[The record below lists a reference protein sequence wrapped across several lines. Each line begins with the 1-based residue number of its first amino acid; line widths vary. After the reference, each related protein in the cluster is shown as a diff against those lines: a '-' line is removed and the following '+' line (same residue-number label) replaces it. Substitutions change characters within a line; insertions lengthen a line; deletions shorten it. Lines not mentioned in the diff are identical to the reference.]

1 MNLSYPPVIGI
12 DWGNSSRRA
21 YLLDRQGMLMGQ
33 YIDDKGSLQHASQF
47 EEALV
52 ELLEMWALRQ
62 ADVIMSGMVGSRE
75 GWLET
80 PYLRAGQELSLLS
93 EGLCEVRCKRR
104 ELAQIRCRIVP
115 GLCYTDADG
124 LPDVM
129 RGEETQVYGAL
140 LQGASEGWMVLP
152 GKHSKWV
159 RLQAGSVCELESYMT
174 GELYDLLGH
183 QGSLASLTIMRQH
196 DCARFEA
203 GLERARTAAAALTH
217 EIFTCRALVV
227 TDHMPALHAA
237 SYLSGLLIGAE
248 LQDMR
253 KRLTTPCSPVH
264 IIASMHLAQRY
275 AQALEYFDIP
285 FKLWDPDEVYMTALR
300 SLANLEPGAVRS
312 GYRELVAVA

>member
-21 YLLDRQGMLMGQ
+21 YLLDRHGQLMGQ
-33 YIDDKGSLQHASQF
+33 HIDDKGNLHHASQF
-47 EEALV
+47 EEALI

-62 ADVIMSGMVGSRE
+62 ADILMSGMVGSRE

-80 PYLRAGQELSLLS
+80 PYLQAGQGLAMLAN
-93 EGLCEVRCKRR
+93 GLCEVRCKRR
-104 ELAQIRCRIVP
+104 ELAQVRCRIVP

-129 RGEETQVYGAL
+129 RGEETQVYGAM
-140 LQGASEGWMVLP
+140 LQGASDGWLVLP

-159 RLQAGSVCELESYMT
+159 RLQAGSVLELESYMT

-183 QGSLASLTIMRQH
+183 QGSLSSLTIMRQH
-196 DCARFEA
+196 DGARFEA
-203 GLERARTAAAALTH
+203 GLERAKTAAAALTH

-253 KRLTTPCSPVH
+253 KRLKKPQAPVH
-264 IIASMHLAQRY
+264 IIASMHLAQHY
-275 AQALEYFDIP
+275 AHALEYFDIP
-285 FKLWDPDEVYMTALR
+285 YRLWDPDEVYLSALR
-300 SLANLEPGAVRS
+300 GLTNAETNRS
-312 GYRELVAVA
+312 GHHEFVAIA